1 MSNID
6 FFVVF
11 SGDGNPKELLISLL
25 KETLEDINGRPQT
38 NEAISER
45 VEIKYNLHRDEGQ
58 LLVGFTIGLD
68 DFERFEDYKELNK
81 TIIELFIKKI
91 IDSKDDGFDHLL
103 KFYDPI
109 LFSENQR
116 YTQEI
121 FQIEMRLREALSI
134 VFIDTYGKNFYKLL
148 KDVDVTLKEN
158 PQENQMKIHC
168 ENEFYFLV
176 FSDYIKLSTPKK
188 LSLEILTNHISR
200 ASDFA
205 EFQKMLTDNPITN
218 KNYLSFLTSLKEMV
232 QPIENLRN
240 CIAHN
245 RTISKD
251 VIGNYEQAKETLKS
265 TIDEFLATI
274 SENDP

>member
-1 MSNID
+1 MINVD

-11 SGDGNPKELLISLL
+11 SGEGNPKELLINLL
-25 KETLEDINGRPQT
+25 KETLEDINGRPQA
-38 NEAISER
+38 NETVSNK
-45 VEIKYNLHRDEGQ
+45 VEIKYNLHREEGQ
-58 LLVGFTIGLD
+58 QLVGFTIDLD
-68 DFERFEDYKELNK
+68 EFEELSK
-81 TIIELFIKKI
+81 TVIELFIKKI

-158 PQENQMKIHC
+158 PQEKQMKIHC

-188 LSLEILTNHISR
+188 LSLEILTNHINR

-245 RTISKD
+245 RTLSKD

-274 SENDP
+274 SENGS